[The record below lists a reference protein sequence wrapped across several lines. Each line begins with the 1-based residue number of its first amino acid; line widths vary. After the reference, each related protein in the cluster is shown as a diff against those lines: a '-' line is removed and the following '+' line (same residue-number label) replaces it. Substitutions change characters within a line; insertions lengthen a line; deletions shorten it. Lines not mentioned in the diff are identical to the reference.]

1 MLLALASLTL
11 AAPPNVDTPLKGA
24 GAVRRDAAVVVS
36 VQDYSLLPD
45 LEGATADADAVAA
58 WLTTTRGLNRVGRI
72 VDPDRA
78 QFRKGISEATGNV
91 RGGGRLWVYFV
102 GHGIQGEG
110 GKRLLLTRE
119 TAPDDVQGVYLD
131 DVVASALT
139 GRAKQVLV
147 LLDASFGGIGRGGE
161 PLGLPESPK
170 VGWPVPSSSK
180 VSIWSA
186 TTGAEPTATYP
197 ATGHGLFTWLT
208 LGALRGW
215 ADGSNGGR
223 ANGEVTLEE
232 AQAFVAKQA
241 RLLGGKTWNPL
252 QEARVEVIKWSLN
265 RGKLEDGPSR
275 EDWATLAQE
284 EKSRRVTEA
293 AHRLQADATGE
304 WMEIG
309 LSTAVSSPVGI
320 EKLNGFIAKYEL
332 SVVEVDGVDV
342 PVHVAE
348 VVDARARLDGFTR
361 DLRKKNGKKKPKRGT
376 KRPRVTSVAKVSAT
390 ASCDNLVTL
399 EPFAMLG
406 TLTQEQIGCLEQ
418 KIVASGKQTDRD
430 KVSRV
435 LLANA
440 EGRGIA
446 EDWLRLASRH
456 LDEIDRSDPDLC
468 FRYALTLSRQGTL
481 DDADEVLRWTDYA
494 LENKSAW
501 EGPTFIARVYNLH
514 RLRAET
520 ATRLWIDSEEDL
532 LGERTEENLA
542 EAEEARGLAK
552 NSSREWLDYATI
564 AAQPVGRAHQLCEA
578 SAGSPTFC
586 SATAPAP
593 TTVR

>member
-1 MLLALASLTL
+1 MFLVFAALTL
-11 AAPPNVDTPLKGA
+11 AAPPNLDTPLKG
-24 GAVRRDAAVVVS
+24 GARLRRDAAVVVS
-36 VQDYSLLPD
+36 VQDYTLLPD
-45 LEGATADADAVAA
+45 LAGATADADAIAA
-58 WLTTTRGLNRVGRI
+58 WLTTTRGLNRVGRLA
-72 VDPDRA
+72 DPDRS
-78 QFRKGISEATGNV
+78 QFRKGISEAAGSV

-102 GHGIQGEG
+102 GHGTRGEG

-119 TAPDDVQGVYLD
+119 AAPDDVQGVYLD

-147 LLDASFGGIGRGGE
+147 VLDADFGGVGRGGE
-161 PLGLPESPK
+161 PLGLPGSPSI
-170 VGWPVPSSSK
+170 GWAVPSSSR

-186 TTGAEPTATYP
+186 TAGVEPAAAYP

-215 ADGSNGGR
+215 ADGASGGKP
-223 ANGEVTLEE
+223 NGEVTLEE
-232 AQAFVAKQA
+232 AQAFVARQS

-252 QEARVEVIKWSLN
+252 QEARVDVMTWSLS
-265 RGKLEDGPSR
+265 RGKLENGPTR
-275 EDWATLAQE
+275 DAWAALAQE
-284 EKSRRVTEA
+284 EKVRRVAESSG
-293 AHRLQADATGE
+293 RLQSDATGE
-304 WMEIG
+304 WMEIAMV
-309 LSTAVSSPVGI
+309 TAVSSAAGI
-320 EKLNGFIAKYEL
+320 ERLNAFIAKYEL
-332 SVVEVDGVDV
+332 VVVTVDGVDV

-348 VVDARARLDGFTR
+348 VVDARARLDGFSR
-361 DLRKKNGKKKPKRGT
+361 ELRKKKGKKKPKRGT
-376 KRPRVTSVAKVSAT
+376 TQKRVTSAAKFSPT
-390 ASCDNLVTL
+390 ASCDNLVQL

-406 TLTQEQIGCLEQ
+406 TLTQDQIGCLEQ
-418 KIVASGKQTDRD
+418 KIAVSGKQTDRD

-440 EGRGIA
+440 EGRGVA

-494 LENKSAW
+494 MENKSAW
-501 EGPTFIARVYNLH
+501 EGPTFIGRVYNLH

-520 ATRLWIDSEEDL
+520 ATRLWIDAEDQL
-532 LGERTEENLA
+532 LGDRTEENMA
-542 EAEEARGLAK
+542 EAEESRGLAK
-552 NSSREWLDYATI
+552 NSSREWLDYATS
-564 AAQPVGRAHQLCEA
+564 AGQPTVRAHQLCEA

-586 SATAPAP
+586 SATAPPP
-593 TTVR
+593 TAVR